1 MNDFEKI
8 RIWFL
13 KIRQKIIYKSTETIK
28 EFFIKKISDNSLQ
41 VICFGGFD
49 ERVCVIYSENRFSV
63 LICSIDKKLKDTAFY
78 KKYSQELNFSNI
90 NHSVV
95 IVLLNGLLRL
105 VEVYSQGK
113 LLNLQMH
120 WKVKTACLL

>member
-1 MNDFEKI
+1 MLFLDILYFI
-8 RIWFL
+8 RIKFL
-13 KIRQKIIYKSTETIK
+13 
-28 EFFIKKISDNSLQ
+28 
-41 VICFGGFD
+41 
-49 ERVCVIYSENRFSV
+49 
-63 LICSIDKKLKDTAFY
+63 
-78 KKYSQELNFSNI
+78 NI

-120 WKVKTACLL
+120 WKVKTAYLS